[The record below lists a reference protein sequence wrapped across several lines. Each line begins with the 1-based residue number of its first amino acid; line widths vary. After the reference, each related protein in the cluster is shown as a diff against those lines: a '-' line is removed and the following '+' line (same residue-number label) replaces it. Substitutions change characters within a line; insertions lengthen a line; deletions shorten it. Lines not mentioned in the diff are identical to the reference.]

1 MLSVFYVNINHFI
14 IKLRQF
20 LYRPYVV
27 FCCTNSSPALTCGCV
42 CACVWFVRSVKQQ
55 LVNSRVS
62 CSTLSLPRGSVSQ
75 QIWSFLV
82 KRTGLGA
89 VWECLQVAFLHLPQ
103 ENDTLPAFYSST
115 LFPLDV
121 FSFPSSWPGCERF
134 TCSLRIHTTVCP
146 SIHPS
151 VRPGLCSLTRV
162 WFQAESTPC
171 KTSRSQRLH
180 RGSREGRGGA
190 WPGFILGRLLCSW
203 VSSGLGGPWAPR
215 RDGWADP
222 LTDDCVSPQAQ
233 RHGSQ

>member
-1 MLSVFYVNINHFI
+1 MKF
-14 IKLRQF
+14 
-20 LYRPYVV
+20 
-27 FCCTNSSPALTCGCV
+27 
-42 CACVWFVRSVKQQ
+42 
-55 LVNSRVS
+55 
-62 CSTLSLPRGSVSQ
+62 GSVCKSPPEHYPPPPPPSPIHTPQ
-75 QIWSFLV
+75 PHP
-82 KRTGLGA
+82 R
-89 VWECLQVAFLHLPQ
+89 LPQ

-134 TCSLRIHTTVCP
+134 TCTLRIHTTVCP

-180 RGSREGRGGA
+180 WGSREGRGGA

-203 VSSGLGGPWAPR
+203 ASRGLGAPGHHGGTNGR
-215 RDGWADP
+215 IYWLMIVFP
-222 LTDDCVSPQAQ
+222 LRHSDTDHSRWRLQVNLTVKLLIWTEH
-233 RHGSQ
+233 RIKRNILHWWKKWSQSSKMNH